1 MGDKRLQVSAL
12 SGFDIVSR
20 LFVDT
25 IKYTEVTFDSR
36 KNADN
41 LKNHGISLA
50 KAEDF
55 DFDSARYERDDSQDY
70 GEERWNLI
78 GWLDAKLCHLTV
90 VFHETTIRAIS
101 LRRAE
106 RKERKLYADRY

>member
-1 MGDKRLQVSAL
+1 M
-12 SGFDIVSR
+12 
-20 LFVDT
+20 
-25 IKYTEVTFDSR
+25 EVTFDAH
-36 KNADN
+36 KDADN
-41 LKNHGISLA
+41 IKNHGISLA

-55 DFDSARYERDDSQDY
+55 DFEAARYERDDSQDY

-78 GWLDAKLCHLTV
+78 GWLDAKLYHLTV
-90 VFHETTIRAIS
+90 VFHEASIRAIS